1 MELFKAGLF
10 KFSRKLSNAPPPP
23 PPPRP
28 QRISVLQIVNLESK
42 LAFTMKL
49 SRAMPNLK
57 ICGVVCS
64 LPHRRF

>member
-10 KFSRKLSNAPPPP
+10 KFSLKLSNAP

-49 SRAMPNLK
+49 PRAMPNLK